1 MSTVGTIRV
10 ELIANAQKFKKGID
24 GAKQKTKELGKAAD
38 SVSNKQKKFQGRLR
52 DVAGSIAAV
61 QGPLGP
67 VAGRLNAIG
76 AITGR
81 VSGKLLGFLAV
92 GTLAAVVLGKF
103 IKAGAKAE
111 SQFLKLNAI
120 LKATGNAA
128 GQTATDIE
136 VLAESIGKNTL
147 ASVQGARDAAG
158 VLLTFKSIT
167 GETFGEVLK
176 LSQDLAAVGF
186 GSIQTAAIQLG
197 KALEEPEIGLSSLRR
212 VGVSF
217 TEQQKEQ
224 IKVLSLTGQQAKAQ
238 ALILKA
244 LRDQVGGAGEG
255 AAGGLSGAFD
265 TLAEN
270 VNLFFERNIVG
281 VGIVKLL
288 TATLNGLANVIGFLV
303 PSLTQ
308 VETTQGGLTQGF
320 KESDKVIQD
329 NIKTINN
336 LTRDKEKL
344 NKLDLL
350 GILRINTQIS
360 KLEDQIEIETK
371 LNAERKKK
379 LDFLNNEKEVVNKA
393 NDIAEK
399 TIEKLTRQKKR
410 EVELAESSFKNIEFI
425 KTRNK
430 LEDALISKLGE
441 SEVAQKAIKKILD
454 EQSASLFE
462 LTERTRIRLLLAKE
476 EKSLINA
483 DDKRIR
489 NQKEEIENFGKSA
502 KELAVLNAIRAE
514 ENRLRGVLSDIT
526 DPTEREKQVNLL
538 IEKRIPF

>member
-24 GAKQKTKELGKAAD
+24 GAKAKTKELGKATD
-38 SVSNKQKKFQGRLR
+38 LVSNKQKKFQTRLR

-81 VSGKLLGFLAV
+81 VSGKLLAFLGI

-103 IKAGAKAE
+103 IKAGARAE

-244 LRDQVGGAGEG
+244 LKDQVGGAGEG
-255 AAGGLSGAFD
+255 AAGGLAGAFD

-270 VNLFFERNIVG
+270 VTLFFERNIVG
-281 VGIVKLL
+281 RGIVKSL
-288 TATLNGLANVIGFLV
+288 TVALNGLAAAVGFLV
-303 PSLTQ
+303 PGLTQ
-308 VETTQGGLTQGF
+308 VETTQGGLNQGF
-320 KESDKVIQD
+320 KESEKVIAD
-329 NIKTINN
+329 NIAKVNQ
-336 LTRDKEKL
+336 LTLQKSNL
-344 NKLDLL
+344 NKLNITGRLQ
-350 GILRINTQIS
+350 INREIKALEKQIA
-360 KLEDQIEIETK
+360 IESE

-379 LDFLNNEKEVVNKA
+379 LDFLNDETKVVNKA

-399 TIEKLTRQKKR
+399 TISKITRQKKR
-410 EVELAESSFKNIEFI
+410 EIELLQANTKNKNFI
-425 KTRNK
+425 KLRIK
-430 LEDALISKLGE
+430 LEDALISKL
-441 SEVAQKAIKKILD
+441 KK
-454 EQSASLFE
+454 
-462 LTERTRIRLLLAKE
+462 
-476 EKSLINA
+476 
-483 DDKRIR
+483 
-489 NQKEEIENFGKSA
+489 
-502 KELAVLNAIRAE
+502 
-514 ENRLRGVLSDIT
+514 
-526 DPTEREKQVNLL
+526 
-538 IEKRIPF
+538 